1 MQASLYPSFIR
12 ESRLISLSMNILIPY
27 IAGAGLLCALIALC
41 IIDWRSYRLPD
52 AITLPLIA
60 AGLTYSFI
68 SGGGVK
74 AALIGAGLGYGAFFT
89 LEIAYK
95 VLRGRDGLG
104 RGDAKLLAAGG
115 AWCGWM
121 GLPFIV
127 LIASGSALACLLLPS
142 VRKRALE
149 DNKLPFGPFLA
160 LGVFTVWLSLI
171 FAL

>member
-1 MQASLYPSFIR
+1 MDM
-12 ESRLISLSMNILIPY
+12 LITY
-27 IAGAGLLCALIALC
+27 IAGAGLFLALCALC
-41 IIDWRSYRLPD
+41 IIDWRSYRLPNF
-52 AITLPLIA
+52 ITLPLIA
-60 AGLTYSFI
+60 AGLAYNYF
-68 SGGGVK
+68 SGDDFK

-95 VLRGRDGLG
+95 ALRGRDGLG

-127 LIASGSALACLLLPS
+127 LIASGSALLCLLLPS
-142 VRKRALE
+142 VRARALE

-160 LGVFTVWLSLI
+160 LGTFTVWLSLT